1 LVTVYKKTE
10 AKLER
15 SGGKAR
21 GIFQPFCFALLFGV
35 LFAVEGESPQIRSC
49 KCSLRMEVNALIPL
63 TPGKDDHVSKRL
75 QMSS

>member
-1 LVTVYKKTE
+1 MGGGWGENTKVK
-10 AKLER
+10 ACLEV
-15 SGGKAR
+15 R
-21 GIFQPFCFALLFGV
+21 GQRPEDFGV